1 MTLKQQLTLGVSCL
15 VIESLFC
22 MYWFGYFSHRAGA
35 ESIFPSVPKATAS
48 TEKDSGYV
56 VFKEEGGSLYA
67 IAKKYYQKANETL
80 FDLIVQ
86 ANPSIVDVRKIG
98 DDQKLFLPPIVPESY
113 IGKSNEGEYR
123 VHIGTFET
131 FDLAV
136 AYSRR
141 VTETEKLL
149 YIESQDFSPEDT
161 WYRVIMGDYEDKEE
175 ALKTVNLLKEA
186 SLIYLP
192 EPPMKRGR

>member
-1 MTLKQQLTLGVSCL
+1 
-15 VIESLFC
+15 
-22 MYWFGYFSHRAGA
+22 MYWFGFFSHRAGA
-35 ESIFPSVPKATAS
+35 ESIFPSVPEATAS
-48 TEKDSGYV
+48 TEKDNGYV

-67 IAKKYYQKANETL
+67 IAKKHYQKANETL

-86 ANPSIVDVRKIG
+86 ANPSIVNVRKIG
-98 DDQKLFLPPIVPESY
+98 DDQKLFVPPIVPESY
-113 IGKSNEGEYR
+113 IGKSNDGEYR

-141 VTETEKLL
+141 VAETEKLL
-149 YIESQDFSPEDT
+149 FIEAQDFSPEDT
-161 WYRVIMGDYEDKEE
+161 WYRVIMGDFEDKEE

-186 SLIYLP
+186 SLIYIP
-192 EPPMKRGR
+192 ETPAKRGQ

>member
-1 MTLKQQLTLGVSCL
+1 M
-15 VIESLFC
+15 
-22 MYWFGYFSHRAGA
+22 
-35 ESIFPSVPKATAS
+35 
-48 TEKDSGYV
+48 
-56 VFKEEGGSLYA
+56 
-67 IAKKYYQKANETL
+67 

-86 ANPSIVDVRKIG
+86 ANPSIVNVRKIG

-113 IGKSNEGEYR
+113 IGKSNDGEYR

-136 AYSRR
+136 VYSRR
-141 VTETEKLL
+141 VTATGKLL

-161 WYRVIMGDYEDKEE
+161 WYRVIIGDFEDKEE

-192 EPPMKRGR
+192 ELPVKRGR

>member
-1 MTLKQQLTLGVSCL
+1 MFLKQKLTIVAGSL
-15 VIESLFC
+15 VLLSLYCF
-22 MYWFGYFSHRAGA
+22 WLFNQPASADGILPSGHT
-35 ESIFPSVPKATAS
+35 SIFPTGKGS
-48 TEKDSGYV
+48 DCV
-56 VFKEEGGSLYA
+56 VFKQEGGSLYA
-67 IAKKYYQKANETL
+67 IAKKHYHKANETL

-98 DDQKLFLPPIVPESY
+98 DDQKIILPPIVPESY
-113 IGKSNEGEYR
+113 VGKSNEGEYR
-123 VHIGTFET
+123 VHIGTFDT

-141 VTETEKLL
+141 VTKTEKVL
-149 YIESQDFSPEDT
+149 YIESKDFSPEDT
-161 WYRVIMGDYEDKEE
+161 WYRVILGDFENKEE

-192 EPPMKRGR
+192 EPTMKRGQ

>member
-1 MTLKQQLTLGVSCL
+1 MTLKQKLILVVSCL

-22 MYWFGYFSHRAGA
+22 MYWFGFFSNPARA
-35 ESIFPSVPKATAS
+35 ESILPSVSKATAS
-48 TEKDSGYV
+48 TEKESGYV

-67 IAKKYYQKANETL
+67 IAKKHYQKANETL

-86 ANPSIVDVRKIG
+86 ANPSIGNVRKIG

-113 IGKSNEGEYR
+113 IGKSNDGEYR

-131 FDLAV
+131 FDFAV

-141 VTETEKLL
+141 IAETEKYL
-149 YIESQDFSPEDT
+149 YIEPQEFSPEDT
-161 WYRVIMGDYEDKEE
+161 WYRVIMGDFEDKEK

-186 SLIYLP
+186 SIIYIP
-192 EPPMKRGR
+192 DPPVKRGK